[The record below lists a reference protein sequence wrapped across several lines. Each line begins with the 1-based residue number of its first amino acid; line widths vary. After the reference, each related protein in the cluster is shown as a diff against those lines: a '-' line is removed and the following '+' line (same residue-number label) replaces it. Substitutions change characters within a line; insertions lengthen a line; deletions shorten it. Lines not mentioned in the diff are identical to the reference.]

1 MPLANGRT
9 YLAIPGPS
17 VVPDRVLQAM
27 HQASPNIYEGALVDM
42 VPGIVSDLKSIA
54 GTRHNAAI
62 YIANGHGAWE
72 AAISNLFNPGDQVLL
87 LATGMFGHGWGEI
100 AKRLRVDVKVL
111 DFGLHRT
118 YDVKAVHDAL
128 SDDKEHRIKAVL
140 ICHVD
145 TSTSILNDIKLL
157 RQTIDATSHPALFMV
172 DCIASMG
179 CERFEMDRWG
189 VDLAIAASQKGLMTP
204 PGMGFV
210 FFNEKASAI
219 RENCKYTSS
228 YWDWQKRANPERFY
242 EYFGGTAPTQ
252 HLFGLR
258 TALDMINQEGLENV
272 WDRHKN
278 LARAYWAAFDA
289 WGQTGPLTMNVAD
302 PAIRAN
308 SVTALSIGTPYGTQ
322 LRQWL
327 MDNTGVTLGVS
338 LGMGTKDDPNGE
350 GFFRVGHMG
359 HINAHM
365 VLGVIGAIEAGLEAL
380 EIPHGRGGIAA
391 ATKIIA
397 KA

>member
-100 AKRLRVDVKVL
+100 AKRLRVDVQVL
-111 DFGLHRT
+111 DFGLNKT
-118 YDVKAVHDAL
+118 FDVKAVRDAL
-128 SDDKEHRIKAVL
+128 AGDRDHRIKAVL
-140 ICHVD
+140 VCHVD
-145 TSTSILNDIKLL
+145 TSTSILNDIQLL
-157 RQTIDATSHPALFMV
+157 RQSIDEANHPALFMV

-179 CERFEMDRWG
+179 CEHFEMDNWG

-204 PGMGFV
+204 PGLGFV
-210 FFNEKASAI
+210 FFNEKASAM
-219 RENCKYTSS
+219 RESCGHTSS

-258 TALDMINQEGLENV
+258 AALDMINQEGLENI
-272 WDRHKN
+272 WHRHKV
-278 LARAYWAAFDA
+278 LARAYWVAFET
-289 WGQTGPLTMNVAD
+289 WGQKGPLMMNVAD
-302 PAIRAN
+302 PALRSN
-308 SVTALSIGTPYGTQ
+308 SVTALSIGTPHGVQ

-327 MDNTGVTLGVS
+327 MENTGVTLGVS

-365 VLGVIGAIEAGLEAL
+365 VLGVVGAIEAGLQAL
-380 EIPHGRGGIAA
+380 EIPHGSGGVAA
-391 ATKIIA
+391 AAKVIA
-397 KA
+397 NA